1 MTHIASIYFSLK
13 NIFSER
19 MEKIYLALSGLNSL
33 DPVALIGT
41 TTKYEFNDIH
51 NWTSHVF
58 IACAREDIE
67 LETVQTVMKHLR
79 ETINF
84 AQFDDSTIRDMIIN
98 LSTIFSRKDLTQKA
112 WYARF
117 IIDLLRTRNGESFF
131 CFFPILTRIFR

>member
-1 MTHIASIYFSLK
+1 
-13 NIFSER
+13 
-19 MEKIYLALSGLNSL
+19 MEKIYSALSGLNSL

-58 IACAREDIE
+58 IACAREDTE

-84 AQFDDSTIRDMIIN
+84 ALPKLPHFLAISICHSTLDPLDYLNISAK
-98 LSTIFSRKDLTQKA
+98 LRKTQNMTHHSV
-112 WYARF
+112 F
-117 IIDLLRTRNGESFF
+117 LEGQ
-131 CFFPILTRIFR
+131 